1 MAAVAVTAINRGT
14 RLRQLFD
21 LGNVASRC
29 SSVQPPTGLP
39 SAALGGIFADA
50 GSANARNNNRL
61 QITCVRSGIKTLNRF
76 AD

>member
-21 LGNVASRC
+21 LGDVASRR
-29 SSVQPPTGLP
+29 SSVQPPIGLP
-39 SAALGGIFADA
+39 FSRARIYAEA